1 MTTGA
6 AWAWTF
12 LDDGGAVLDRPISP
26 AFGNRFDAE
35 LWIGEEWRRLA
46 EQGVASVRLL
56 HHGQAAAADL
66 PLRVR

>member
-1 MTTGA
+1 VTTGA

-12 LDDGGAVLDRPISP
+12 LDSAGTVLDQPISP

-35 LWIGEEWRRLA
+35 LWLGEHWRHLA

-56 HHGQAAAADL
+56 NHGQAAAADL